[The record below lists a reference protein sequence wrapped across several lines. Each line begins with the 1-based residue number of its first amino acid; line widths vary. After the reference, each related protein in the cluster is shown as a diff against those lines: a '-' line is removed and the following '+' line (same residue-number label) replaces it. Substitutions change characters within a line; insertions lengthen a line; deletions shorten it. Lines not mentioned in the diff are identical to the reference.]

1 MVTVRHVS
9 QAESP
14 LETMQPAVPMQMPVQ
29 PMQPMRL
36 DHRWVMHGDTSA
48 PQNILDRHD
57 YIYILYKYIG
67 IDIDMDVDIDIDIDI
82 DIDRHGYIIY
92 KMFETH

>member
-1 MVTVRHVS
+1 
-9 QAESP
+9 
-14 LETMQPAVPMQMPVQ
+14 
-29 PMQPMRL
+29 
-36 DHRWVMHGDTSA
+36 MHGDTSA

-67 IDIDMDVDIDIDIDI
+67 IDIDMDVDIDIDID
-82 DIDRHGYIIY
+82 RHGYIIY

>member
-1 MVTVRHVS
+1 MVTARHVS
-9 QAESP
+9 QAEPP
-14 LETMQPAVPMQMPVQ
+14 LETMQPAVPMQMPVQSMQ

-57 YIYILYKYIG
+57 YIYIYYIG
-67 IDIDMDVDIDIDIDI
+67 IDIDMDMDMDI
-82 DIDRHGYIIY
+82 YIY
-92 KMFETH
+92 R